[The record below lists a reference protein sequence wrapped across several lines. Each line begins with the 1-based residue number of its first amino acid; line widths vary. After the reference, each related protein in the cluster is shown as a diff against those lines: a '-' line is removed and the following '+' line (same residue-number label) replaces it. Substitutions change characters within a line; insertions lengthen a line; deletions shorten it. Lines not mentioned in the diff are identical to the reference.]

1 MKELFEEWLD
11 NPATEV
17 FMKYLIDCANEESEL
32 LAESILNGSIISDL
46 EQVRV
51 STICVTLQRIA
62 DIDYNEIEEL
72 YSDDSSLR
80 KQNTH

>member
-17 FMKYLIDCANEESEL
+17 FMKYLIDCAKEESEI
-32 LAESILNGSIISDL
+32 LADSILNGSIINDL

-51 STICVTLQRIA
+51 ATICLTLQ
-62 DIDYNEIEEL
+62 EIEDINYNDIEEF
-72 YSDDSSLR
+72 YHDSSVR
-80 KQNTH
+80 EQNTH

>member
-1 MKELFEEWLD
+1 MKELFEEWLE

-17 FMKYLIDCANEESEL
+17 FMKYLIDCATEESEL
-32 LAESILNGSIISDL
+32 LADSILNGSIISEL

-62 DIDYNEIEEL
+62 EIDYNEIEEL
-72 YSDDSSLR
+72 YSDRSATE
-80 KQNTH
+80 QNTH